1 MPASPRTLVWT
12 TFLVLALLATPAA
25 APANDT
31 TPPAVAFTSPA
42 DNTPGGYT
50 ILDGTVALSANAS
63 DNVGVASVSFYFG
76 STLIATDTAAPYSAS
91 LDTSKWPDGQTSKLQ
106 AIAKDAAGNQ
116 AGDSIYV
123 KIVRS
128 TSPTPPS
135 DTTAPTVTLTSPADN
150 PPGGYTYLTG
160 TVTASANASDN
171 VGVASVSFYFGSSLI
186 ATDTAAPYSA
196 SLDTSKWPDG
206 QTSTLKAVAKDA
218 AGNQAGDSI
227 YVKIGSS
234 TSSTATIS
242 PSSLPG
248 ATVGVAY
255 SQQLSASG
263 PKPPYSFKLSLGS
276 LPSGLSL
283 SSAGLL
289 SGTPSASGSFAFTVA
304 ALDSGGASA
313 TSQAYTLAV
322 VAAPTA
328 PPPPSSS
335 WPASYRSGP
344 MGAANILPPHQGVLS
359 GFSPGG
365 PGCGWSCMQSR
376 VLQRE
381 TQRVLGRQP
390 RLLPL
395 HQLDARLHARPD
407 PGREGG
413 QLLADLRPARQGLRQ
428 AGLPAPLL
436 GVQHPR
442 RDRLVRDRR
451 QAHRRLAADGRHHQ
465 GAGCHQRRL
474 RLVSE

>member
-1 MPASPRTLVWT
+1 MASPK
-12 TFLVLALLATPAA
+12 LAIFAAAFATLLAFTGTVGSKPPPGHQPPGQSAPTNTAPPVIGGTAQVGQTLTGSPGTWSGSQIAYGYWWQRCDSAGANCSDITGATTSSYQAVSADVGYTLRLKVTASNQWGTASAVSAPTAA
-25 APANDT
+25 VTVSTTASDT
-31 TPPAVAFTSPA
+31 TAPTVALTSPA
-42 DNTPGGYT
+42 DNPLGGYT
-50 ILDGTVALSANAS
+50 TLDGTVTVSADGS
-63 DNVGVASVSFYFG
+63 DNVGVALVSFYFG
-76 STLIATDTAAPYSAS
+76 SELIATDTAAPYSV
-91 LDTSKWPDGQTSKLQ
+91 
-106 AIAKDAAGNQ
+106 N
-116 AGDSIYV
+116 Y
-123 KIVRS
+123 
-128 TSPTPPS
+128 
-135 DTTAPTVTLTSPADN
+135 
-150 PPGGYTYLTG
+150 
-160 TVTASANASDN
+160 
-171 VGVASVSFYFGSSLI
+171 
-186 ATDTAAPYSA
+186 
-196 SLDTSKWPDG
+196 DTSKWPDG

-322 VAAPTA
+322 VAAPTK
-328 PPPPSSS
+328 PSSS

-381 TQRVLGRQP
+381 TQLGR
-390 RLLPL
+390 
-395 HQLDARLHARPD
+395 HLD
-407 PGREGG
+407 
-413 QLLADLRPARQGLRQ
+413 
-428 AGLPAPLL
+428 LL
-436 GVQHPR
+436 GLFGIAPS
-442 RDRLVRDRR
+442 
-451 QAHRRLAADGRHHQ
+451 G
-465 GAGCHQRRL
+465 GCWY
-474 RLVSE
+474 SD